1 MADQW
6 QDVLNLLE
14 QKKAKKTSDTLK
26 AKRTYKEEL
35 YKATPK
41 YKATQ
46 ERDREAKELKSKKDL
61 ADAKKKRS
69 PQEDMLRFGKKIKEY
84 RDLAFK
90 EKVIT
95 ENDGDNKVDR
105 IEYLPRED
113 NEIFKGQMKAYSDSL
128 KLANIAQKHKISTP
142 EAREYD
148 NRRNNIIKEFDET
161 VKKYAN
167 ETPGFTK
174 TSPGSSTRFAE
185 KRAKADL
192 IKKYGR
198 SITGL
203 LNDLGNR

>member
-1 MADQW
+1 MANQW
-6 QDVLNLLE
+6 QDVLDLLD

-26 AKRTYKEEL
+26 ANRTYKEEL
-35 YKATPK
+35 YKASPG

-46 ERDREAKELKSKKDL
+46 ERDRKTKEIKSKKDL
-61 ADAKKKRS
+61 AEAKKKRS

-95 ENDGDNKVDR
+95 EDDGDNKVDR

-113 NEIFKGQMKAYSDSL
+113 NEIFKEQMEAYSDSL

-148 NRRNNIIKEFDET
+148 NRRNNIIKEFNET

-174 TSPGSSTRFAE
+174 TSPGSSTRLAE

-198 SITGL
+198 GITGL